1 MAEGFEQILSDF
13 NIPVPGDSGKE
24 NVAVMDNT
32 VPRGVNDSALEQRV
46 NSVLDGN
53 ANSNKQQGQPV
64 APQAPAQQQ
73 TQQQSQQQ
81 QPTSNQQQQPVDF
94 AKQFAEGSQKA
105 FFDDSGELNS
115 QKVQDFFLSKGKSIL
130 KFEAPV
136 TSAEAPKHDT
146 VLDPEQEYRDNVQ
159 KLFVGFRH
167 GVDQLKAQGRTEA
180 DILNII
186 AQQLDTYE
194 QSKNSKIEF
203 ANARKEHEKLFE
215 AELSEIRENKLTAKI
230 SQNYAELSDGFKGL
244 IPGMEG
250 SQVLDS
256 FVLRPEYG
264 GKLTDYLFRKE
275 NPNVDKMPEAERK
288 PVIEKWF
295 KNFQADKQAMSFVA
309 EFGRA
314 QWAIAQL
321 PNILEHAQ
329 KVGASKATNVREARI
344 GAPSNITAPQKS
356 VGNSAVAQFLGYDS
370 VN

>member
-13 NIPVPGDSGKE
+13 NIPVPGDNGKE
-24 NVAVMDNT
+24 NVAVVDNT
-32 VPRGVNDSALEQRV
+32 VPRGANDSALEQRV
-46 NSVLDGN
+46 DNVIGSG
-53 ANSNKQQGQPV
+53 ANSNKQPQQPV

-73 TQQQSQQQ
+73 TQQAQQP
-81 QPTSNQQQQPVDF
+81 QPTSNQQPQPVDF
-94 AKQFAEGSQKA
+94 ARQFAEGSQKA
-105 FFDDSGELNS
+105 FFDDSGELNT

-130 KFEAPV
+130 KFEAPAV
-136 TSAEAPKHDT
+136 AESPKQDT

-167 GVDQLKAQGRTEA
+167 GVDQLKAQGRTES

-194 QSKNSKIEF
+194 QAKNSKLEF

-230 SQNYAELSDGFKGL
+230 SQNYAELSEGFKGL

-275 NPNVDKMPEAERK
+275 NTNVDKMPEAERK
-288 PVIEKWF
+288 QVIEKWF

-314 QWAIAQL
+314 QWAISQL

-329 KVGASKATNVREARI
+329 KVGASKAANVREARI
-344 GAPSNITAPQKS
+344 GAPSNITVPQKS
-356 VGNSAVAQFLGYDS
+356 AGNSAVEKFFGYDS